1 LPGYPAFLAAIWS
14 ITGVEHY
21 TAVLIVQALVDVAA
35 CYLAADLTLRTT
47 RSPRAARIAF
57 LLAVLCPFTA
67 NYTACVLT
75 ETLSIFFTA
84 LALDCAVLAADST
97 RIKHWAACGVA
108 VTAGML
114 LRPDGGMM
122 LAIVLAFV
130 LLRAASSVAG
140 KQPLTDLKRRLLP
153 SVVICAVVLA
163 AFVPWTV
170 RNWRDFHVFQPLA
183 PRYANSPNEFVPLGF
198 QRWVKTWMADYTSV
212 AEIYWSQGEGPLEIE
227 KMPDRAFDSTEE
239 REQTDALFD
248 SYNSHRHV
256 ITRDLDR
263 QFGELAR
270 QRIRRHP
277 IRYYVS
283 LPALRIADMWLRPR
297 TEMLGITDH
306 WWEFKDDPAE
316 SIKAMTVGAINL
328 LYVGAALL
336 AGLLWIRR
344 PRLARYWGLLLAFVV
359 VRSLFLGSIENPE
372 PRYTL
377 ECYPVVIVLAATAVA
392 GRKFWR
398 RQEATPTPANLAE
411 AGTTDADAYRSA
423 PKGESL
429 IRN

>member
-1 LPGYPAFLAAIWS
+1 MQNNCPDPDLCQLIRKSWLYFALITALGGAFRALFILRSVLPFDGLVYGEMARNWLQHGVLGLSGTTGLTPSLIRLPGYPAFLAAIWS

-227 KMPDRAFDSTEE
+227 KMPDRAFDSTFHLPSKKY
-239 REQTDALFD
+239 QNILF
-248 SYNSHRHV
+248 
-256 ITRDLDR
+256 
-263 QFGELAR
+263 
-270 QRIRRHP
+270 
-277 IRYYVS
+277 S
-283 LPALRIADMWLRPR
+283 LL
-297 TEMLGITDH
+297 
-306 WWEFKDDPAE
+306 
-316 SIKAMTVGAINL
+316 
-328 LYVGAALL
+328 
-336 AGLLWIRR
+336 
-344 PRLARYWGLLLAFVV
+344 
-359 VRSLFLGSIENPE
+359 
-372 PRYTL
+372 
-377 ECYPVVIVLAATAVA
+377 
-392 GRKFWR
+392 
-398 RQEATPTPANLAE
+398 
-411 AGTTDADAYRSA
+411 
-423 PKGESL
+423 
-429 IRN
+429 